1 VVTTET
7 AKGHI
12 DKLLSFRIFL
22 ISRAKFSYLGVFSAS
37 VLGLLRVK
45 ELPYLLQVLF
55 YSIDGRCIGSAEIYR
70 CISYDRPV
78 PI

>member
-1 VVTTET
+1 VTTEM
-7 AKGHI
+7 AKGQI
-12 DKLLSFRIFL
+12 YKLSFQIFF
-22 ISRAKFSYLGVFSAS
+22 ISRAKFSYIGIFFAS
-37 VLGLLRVK
+37 VLGMLCVK

-78 PI
+78 PM